1 MKRLFA
7 LLIILITIVGGVSA
21 EDAYAYNFPFTL
33 LLRRNG
39 TDSVWFTKN
48 KGDTVTNKISL
59 HIFPIISAS
68 NPTTSSVT
76 STVYLYW
83 LKQSSNK
90 VNIKI
95 TFVGNESWVES
106 ESSPSTFMLWCAS
119 IENQGATKTAANSED
134 NGINFDVVIT
144 DNNNAAVGSLSF
156 NTAEARLT
164 KATDAQRSIT
174 FNPAET
180 KSGSAELAYA
190 SPLAIAMTINPASKD
205 TDGSIVGHWG
215 VDIQFVGYIKATI
228 IAAT

>member
-21 EDAYAYNFPFTL
+21 DDAYNFPFTL

-48 KGDTVTNKISL
+48 DTDTVTNKISL

-68 NPTTSSVT
+68 STETSSVT
-76 STVYLYW
+76 STVYLHW
-83 LKQSSNK
+83 LKQSSNN
-90 VNIKI
+90 VEIKI
-95 TFVGNESWVES
+95 TFVGNESTEHD
-106 ESSPSTFMLWCAS
+106 STFMLWCAS
-119 IENQGATKTAANSED
+119 IENQGATKNATDSEN
-134 NGINFDVVIT
+134 NGINFDVEIK
-144 DNNNAAVGSLSF
+144 DANKKAVGESLSF
-156 NTAEARLT
+156 DTPAKRLT
-164 KATDAQRSIT
+164 KATDEARSIT

-180 KSGSAELAYA
+180 TSGGGFAYA
-190 SPLAIAMTINPASKD
+190 SPLAIEMTINPASKD
-205 TDGSIVGHWG
+205 TDGTAIAQWG

>member
-21 EDAYAYNFPFTL
+21 EKVYEFPFTL

-48 KGDTVTNKISL
+48 KGDTVTDKISL

-68 NPTTSSVT
+68 STTTSSVT

-83 LKQSSNK
+83 LKKSSNN
-90 VNIKI
+90 VEIKI

-119 IENQGATKTAANSED
+119 IENQGATKTATDSED
-134 NGINFDVVIT
+134 KGINFDVVIT

-164 KATDAQRSIT
+164 KATDAARSIT

-180 KSGSAELAYA
+180 TSEGGFVYA
-190 SPLAIAMTINPASKD
+190 SPLEIKMTINPASKENNSYVD
-205 TDGSIVGHWG
+205 HWG

>member
-21 EDAYAYNFPFTL
+21 DDAYNFPFTL

-48 KGDTVTNKISL
+48 DTDTVTNKISL

-68 NPTTSSVT
+68 SPTTSSVT
-76 STVYLYW
+76 STVYLHW

-95 TFVGNESWVES
+95 TFVGNESTDHD
-106 ESSPSTFMLWCAS
+106 PTFMLWCAT
-119 IENQGATKTAANSED
+119 IENQGATKTPTNSED

-144 DNNNAAVGSLSF
+144 DDNSQTVGILSF
-156 NTAEARLT
+156 DTPEKRLT
-164 KATDAQRSIT
+164 KATDANRSIT
-174 FNPAET
+174 FDPEAKGKNNLVY
-180 KSGSAELAYA
+180 K
-190 SPLAIAMTINPASKD
+190 SPLEIKMTINPASKD
-205 TDGSIVGHWG
+205 TDGSIVGQWG

-228 IAAT
+228 IATT